1 MNTAILLIVIINII
15 TISILL
21 GTTRYL
27 NYIDAKAQRDYQRIR
42 QNIEILESFETTR
55 KHYSNYGQE

>member
-1 MNTAILLIVIINII
+1 MNTAILLIVIINIF

-27 NYIDAKAQRDYQRIR
+27 NYIDAKAQKKFEQTRLMIQHLER
-42 QNIEILESFETTR
+42 QKKDI
-55 KHYSNYGQE
+55 